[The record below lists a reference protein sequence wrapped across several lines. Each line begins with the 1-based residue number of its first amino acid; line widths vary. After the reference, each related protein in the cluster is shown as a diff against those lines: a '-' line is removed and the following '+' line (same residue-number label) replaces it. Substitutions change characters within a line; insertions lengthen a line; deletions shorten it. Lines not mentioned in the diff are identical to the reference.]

1 MSNKLLDI
9 SNKENNPNLMNI
21 QKNKKHKAKDKVLKE
36 VRKLE
41 EIGKK
46 GKLSKVI
53 SISIEFFD
61 FFKSQMNEYS
71 LRIIAYIIKGFFLS
85 LNKHY
90 LNFIRDIQ
98 RFIDEKTQNI
108 LFNKKKKKNIFG
120 RYNENFTLSNFRFLN
135 ENKLFEEFL
144 ENSNMTELVH
154 QTLQKINK
162 NLDEINFDKF
172 TSQEKKEFLKKNFI
186 KPLVQTCPITS
197 NFFSSMV
204 YENNGQEKKNRNGKN
219 FADYL
224 NLDLNDYMNKEN
236 YPIDD
241 NYINNENLNFK
252 LETDEQL
259 LSVKLQRK
267 KNLSF
272 LYDTKLIEIDVYNY
286 LNEIN
291 NRNELQGTEEVFKIN
306 YRAIMKKFRMRKF
319 KETLNNEIFN
329 KYSDNN
335 LNNENNNWF
344 TYEFTFDNLIM
355 TISYPGFG
363 NYNWKTIFDKKD
375 DEYSIRGGDFDNNIL
390 DISTNKSANSILK
403 YSIDSFKNY
412 SNRNQLKINYFLNF
426 NSISKGREDI
436 QNGIENII
444 SKLKNYQDVSLKYI
458 CNEVNEEIES
468 IRDLNEKEKCSI
480 IFYNF
485 LCACQKRNIPMKQS
499 EIFGNVFLCNE

>member
-1 MSNKLLDI
+1 
-9 SNKENNPNLMNI
+9 
-21 QKNKKHKAKDKVLKE
+21 
-36 VRKLE
+36 
-41 EIGKK
+41 
-46 GKLSKVI
+46 
-53 SISIEFFD
+53 
-61 FFKSQMNEYS
+61 
-71 LRIIAYIIKGFFLS
+71 
-85 LNKHY
+85 
-90 LNFIRDIQ
+90 
-98 RFIDEKTQNI
+98 
-108 LFNKKKKKNIFG
+108 
-120 RYNENFTLSNFRFLN
+120 
-135 ENKLFEEFL
+135 
-144 ENSNMTELVH
+144 
-154 QTLQKINK
+154 
-162 NLDEINFDKF
+162 
-172 TSQEKKEFLKKNFI
+172 
-186 KPLVQTCPITS
+186 
-197 NFFSSMV
+197 
-204 YENNGQEKKNRNGKN
+204 
-219 FADYL
+219 
-224 NLDLNDYMNKEN
+224 
-236 YPIDD
+236 
-241 NYINNENLNFK
+241 
-252 LETDEQL
+252 
-259 LSVKLQRK
+259 
-267 KNLSF
+267 
-272 LYDTKLIEIDVYNY
+272 
-286 LNEIN
+286 
-291 NRNELQGTEEVFKIN
+291 
-306 YRAIMKKFRMRKF
+306 MKKFRMRKF

>member
-1 MSNKLLDI
+1 
-9 SNKENNPNLMNI
+9 
-21 QKNKKHKAKDKVLKE
+21 
-36 VRKLE
+36 
-41 EIGKK
+41 
-46 GKLSKVI
+46 
-53 SISIEFFD
+53 
-61 FFKSQMNEYS
+61 
-71 LRIIAYIIKGFFLS
+71 
-85 LNKHY
+85 
-90 LNFIRDIQ
+90 
-98 RFIDEKTQNI
+98 
-108 LFNKKKKKNIFG
+108 
-120 RYNENFTLSNFRFLN
+120 
-135 ENKLFEEFL
+135 
-144 ENSNMTELVH
+144 
-154 QTLQKINK
+154 
-162 NLDEINFDKF
+162 
-172 TSQEKKEFLKKNFI
+172 
-186 KPLVQTCPITS
+186 
-197 NFFSSMV
+197 
-204 YENNGQEKKNRNGKN
+204 
-219 FADYL
+219 
-224 NLDLNDYMNKEN
+224 MNKEN